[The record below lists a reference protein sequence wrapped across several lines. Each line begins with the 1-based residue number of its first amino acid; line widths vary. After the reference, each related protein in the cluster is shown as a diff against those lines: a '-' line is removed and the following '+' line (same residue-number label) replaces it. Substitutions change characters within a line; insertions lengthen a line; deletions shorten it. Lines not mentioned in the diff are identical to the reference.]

1 MIYVDTSVFVAAFT
15 MEPVHTRRAQR
26 FLMREADIQA
36 SSWTVTEFASALMIK
51 LRRGDIDDDYRINAW
66 LRFKELI
73 TARALVRPVPTD
85 AYMEAADLVIQS
97 NELRAADALH
107 LVTARQIGCSELAT
121 FDKVLAKA
129 SRKYGV
135 GHASL

>member
-1 MIYVDTSVFVAAFT
+1 VIYVDTSVFVAAFT
-15 MEPVHTRRAQR
+15 MEPAHTRKAQR
-26 FLMREADIQA
+26 FLMQEADIQA

-51 LRRGDIDDDYRINAW
+51 LRRGDIDDDYRLNAW

-73 TARALVRPVPTD
+73 SARALVRPVPTD

-107 LVTARQIGCSELAT
+107 LVIARQIGCSELAT
-121 FDKVLAKA
+121 FDKALAKA

-135 GHASL
+135 GNVSL